1 MDFSRTIVP
10 NNSFPYTF
18 LSYYRNEHEHFEEN
32 AKLIF
37 HCVILLSCISNLKQS
52 LDIEEICD
60 KIQRIT
66 KYY

>member
-10 NNSFPYTF
+10 NNSFTYTF

-37 HCVILLSCISNLKQS
+37 RSITLLSCISNLKQS

-60 KIQRIT
+60 KIQSIT

>member
-10 NNSFPYTF
+10 NDSFPYTF
-18 LSYYRNEHEHFEEN
+18 LSYYRNEHEYFEEN

-37 HCVILLSCISNLKQS
+37 YSIILSPCISNLKQS
-52 LDIEEICD
+52 LDIGEIYD